1 LARLA
6 ATYASVAVCIVADGG
21 IGAAELFKLAIP
33 SAVRVLVCVAL
44 GENLG
49 GEEGD
54 KYQY

>member
-1 LARLA
+1 LARLTA
-6 ATYASVAVCIVADGG
+6 AYASVAVRVVADGG
-21 IGAAELFKLAIP
+21 IGAAELFELAIP
-33 SAVRVLVCVAL
+33 STVRVLVCVAL